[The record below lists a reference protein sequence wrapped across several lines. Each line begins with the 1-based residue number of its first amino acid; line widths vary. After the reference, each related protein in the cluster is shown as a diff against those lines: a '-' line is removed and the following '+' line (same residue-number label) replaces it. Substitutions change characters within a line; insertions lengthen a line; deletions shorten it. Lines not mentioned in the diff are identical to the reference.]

1 MDSVFLFFGT
11 PDSLIIMASINMNG
25 GKESLSLSHGKLN
38 APKIVI
44 HAFMMLELD
53 RLCYLRFLSIY

>member
-1 MDSVFLFFGT
+1 M
-11 PDSLIIMASINMNG
+11 PDSLIVMEPINMNG
-25 GKESLSLSHGKLN
+25 EKESLGLSHGKLN

-53 RLCYLRFLSIY
+53 RLCYL